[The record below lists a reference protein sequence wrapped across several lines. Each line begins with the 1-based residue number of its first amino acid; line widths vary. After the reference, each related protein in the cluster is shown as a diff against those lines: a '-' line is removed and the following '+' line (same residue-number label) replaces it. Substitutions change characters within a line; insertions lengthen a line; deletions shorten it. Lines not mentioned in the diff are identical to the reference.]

1 MQNLFKIRREE
12 RWLALSSFVVL
23 LGLHALLWAY
33 YPASFFKGGKLGF
46 WSVFYNHMHLSGF
59 DNYSYI
65 FVSCTRIYYDMLRHP
80 LFAIL
85 LYPLYWVNQALRPL
99 TGHNSAVFLVSALT
113 IFAGV
118 YSLIFL
124 YRILRDRIGVG
135 RADAH
140 WITTLFFSFAMVM
153 LTMIVPDHFCL
164 SLLLLLLTLWLA
176 TSPRPQPLW
185 LVSLLATLTGGTTLS
200 NIAKSWLASL
210 FVRGK
215 RIFRPMTVLAVVI
228 VPVLLFVGAGYWQN
242 ETIIKP
248 VDARG
253 KAVLAKKMQKDST
266 LKAKLAAHDK
276 EMKAR
281 RGKPIADNFLLQQ
294 TNITASRGPA
304 IVENLFGEG
313 LQFHQKELLKDYSV
327 DRPAIVGYD
336 YWWQYGIEALV
347 VLLFVGGILCGL
359 RTRLMLLLLSWFG
372 CDLLLHVVLGFG
384 LNEVY
389 IMSAHWMFIIPIAI
403 AILLR
408 RVQPRLQQPLRI
420 IIILLTVYLLVYNG
434 SLLVDYLL
442 K

>member
-327 DRPAIVGYD
+327 DRPPSSATTT
-336 YWWQYGIEALV
+336 
-347 VLLFVGGILCGL
+347 GGSMAS
-359 RTRLMLLLLSWFG
+359 RRSW
-372 CDLLLHVVLGFG
+372 CCSSWAASSVD
-384 LNEVY
+384 
-389 IMSAHWMFIIPIAI
+389 SAP
-403 AILLR
+403 
-408 RVQPRLQQPLRI
+408 
-420 IIILLTVYLLVYNG
+420 G
-434 SLLVDYLL
+434 
-442 K
+442 

>member
-85 LYPLYWVNQALRPL
+85 LYPFYWTNQALRPL

-124 YRILRDRIGVG
+124 YRILRDRVGVG

-200 NIAKSWLASL
+200 NIAK
-210 FVRGK
+210 
-215 RIFRPMTVLAVVI
+215 
-228 VPVLLFVGAGYWQN
+228 
-242 ETIIKP
+242 
-248 VDARG
+248 
-253 KAVLAKKMQKDST
+253 
-266 LKAKLAAHDK
+266 
-276 EMKAR
+276 
-281 RGKPIADNFLLQQ
+281 
-294 TNITASRGPA
+294 
-304 IVENLFGEG
+304 
-313 LQFHQKELLKDYSV
+313 
-327 DRPAIVGYD
+327 
-336 YWWQYGIEALV
+336 
-347 VLLFVGGILCGL
+347 
-359 RTRLMLLLLSWFG
+359 
-372 CDLLLHVVLGFG
+372 
-384 LNEVY
+384 
-389 IMSAHWMFIIPIAI
+389 
-403 AILLR
+403 
-408 RVQPRLQQPLRI
+408 
-420 IIILLTVYLLVYNG
+420 
-434 SLLVDYLL
+434 
-442 K
+442 

>member
-1 MQNLFKIRREE
+1 
-12 RWLALSSFVVL
+12 
-23 LGLHALLWAY
+23 
-33 YPASFFKGGKLGF
+33 
-46 WSVFYNHMHLSGF
+46 
-59 DNYSYI
+59 
-65 FVSCTRIYYDMLRHP
+65 
-80 LFAIL
+80 
-85 LYPLYWVNQALRPL
+85 
-99 TGHNSAVFLVSALT
+99 
-113 IFAGV
+113 
-118 YSLIFL
+118 
-124 YRILRDRIGVG
+124 
-135 RADAH
+135 
-140 WITTLFFSFAMVM
+140 
-153 LTMIVPDHFCL
+153 
-164 SLLLLLLTLWLA
+164 
-176 TSPRPQPLW
+176 
-185 LVSLLATLTGGTTLS
+185 
-200 NIAKSWLASL
+200 
-210 FVRGK
+210 
-215 RIFRPMTVLAVVI
+215 MTVLAMVI
-228 VPVLLFVGAGYWQN
+228 IPALLFVGAGYWQN

-336 YWWQYGIEALV
+336 YWWQYGVEALV

-403 AILLR
+403 AMLLR
-408 RVQPRLQQPLRI
+408 RIQPRLQQPLRI
-420 IIILLTVYLLVYNG
+420 IIMLLTVYLLVYNG